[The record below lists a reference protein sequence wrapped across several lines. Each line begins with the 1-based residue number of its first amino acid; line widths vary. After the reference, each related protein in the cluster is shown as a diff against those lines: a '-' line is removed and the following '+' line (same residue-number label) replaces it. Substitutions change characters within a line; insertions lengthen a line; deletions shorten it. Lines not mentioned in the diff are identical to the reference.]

1 MYKTNL
7 VYIPNMSRSSV
18 MKGSRMRGRG
28 IGAVLLDGGM
38 GGQSSYSSI
47 DDYVATTNA
56 RYPKTGAGLAG
67 LDKLRGKMENL
78 MVKPKVVKSK
88 NIKFTL

>member
-18 MKGSRMRGRG
+18 MKGSRMKGRG
-28 IGAVLLDGGM
+28 IGSVLLDGGM

-47 DDYVATTNA
+47 DDYVATTNT
-56 RYPKTGAGLAG
+56 RIPKGAGLFG
-67 LDKLRGKMENL
+67 LDKIRGKMENL